1 MDKEKENDA
10 KGQEDAVDI
19 PEDELEGIYDG
30 ITTPSP
36 DKGFTQ
42 IPKQRLR
49 LIVAT
54 RHRLQLR
61 AVYATR
67 RLSMNK
73 EDQVLH
79 LMAELTEGNKAA
91 IKKFFQ
97 GAIFSWC
104 KNCAECYVR
113 SVPK

>member
-42 IPKQRLR
+42 IPK
-49 LIVAT
+49 
-54 RHRLQLR
+54 
-61 AVYATR
+61 
-67 RLSMNK
+67 
-73 EDQVLH
+73 
-79 LMAELTEGNKAA
+79 
-91 IKKFFQ
+91 
-97 GAIFSWC
+97 
-104 KNCAECYVR
+104 
-113 SVPK
+113 